1 MFCCCCLLLI
11 APTPLAS
18 RPSRW
23 RGATLNPRAPFFH
36 VALPPLLCYLGGEAE
51 DHFARDRASTEVGVG
66 VVVGVGI
73 SNAFGSGLMTIEPGP
88 AAPPAADADC
98 GTLPPKPQPA
108 AAAADPNAM
117 KENEEAGANLL
128 L

>member
-1 MFCCCCLLLI
+1 MKQRTILLEIVLQ
-11 APTPLAS
+11 PKS
-18 RPSRW
+18 
-23 RGATLNPRAPFFH
+23 
-36 VALPPLLCYLGGEAE
+36 ALESSLESA
-51 DHFARDRASTEVGVG
+51 HH
-66 VVVGVGI
+66 
-73 SNAFGSGLMTIEPGP
+73 AFGSGLMTIEPDP
-88 AAPPAADADC
+88 AAPLAADADC

>member
-1 MFCCCCLLLI
+1 MVE
-11 APTPLAS
+11 
-18 RPSRW
+18 R
-23 RGATLNPRAPFFH
+23 RGANLNLQFH
-36 VALPPLLCYLGGEAE
+36 VASYLPCSATWGVKQRTIFLEIVLQPK
-51 DHFARDRASTEVGVG
+51 STL

-73 SNAFGSGLMTIEPGP
+73 ANAFGSGLMTIEPGP

>member
-1 MFCCCCLLLI
+1 MLLFVVDSPNP
-11 APTPLAS
+11 AGVATVAMAWCYFKSAS
-18 RPSRW
+18 
-23 RGATLNPRAPFFH
+23 PFFH